1 MGNKS
6 PATASSE
13 NMIVS
18 VYLPG
23 EDHKNIDLKVTKQ
36 HLDVISPN
44 FKLDLHLPQPVD
56 PQRGNAKWDKDEEKL
71 IITLDMD
78 REFDYINF

>member
-6 PATASSE
+6 PATASCE

-23 EDHKNIDLKVTKQ
+23 EDHRNIELKVTKQ
-36 HLDVISPN
+36 HLDVVSPN
-44 FKLDLHLPQPVD
+44 FKLGLPLTQPVD
-56 PQRGNAKWDKDEEKL
+56 PQRGNAQWDNNSEKL
-71 IITLDMD
+71 IITLEMD

>member
-1 MGNKS
+1 
-6 PATASSE
+6 
-13 NMIVS
+13 MIIS

-23 EDHKNIDLKVTKQ
+23 EDRQNIDLKVTRER
-36 HLDVISPN
+36 LDVISPN
-44 FKLDLHLPQPVD
+44 FRLGLPLPQPVD
-56 PQRGNAKWDKDEEKL
+56 PQRGNAQWDKDTEKL

>member
-6 PATASSE
+6 PATASCE

-23 EDHKNIDLKVTKQ
+23 ENIKNIDLKITKQ
-36 HLDVISPN
+36 HLDVVSPN
-44 FKLDLHLPQPVD
+44 FKLDLHLPQSVD
-56 PQRGNAKWDKDEEKL
+56 PQRGNAQWDKDTEKL
-71 IITLDMD
+71 VITLVMV